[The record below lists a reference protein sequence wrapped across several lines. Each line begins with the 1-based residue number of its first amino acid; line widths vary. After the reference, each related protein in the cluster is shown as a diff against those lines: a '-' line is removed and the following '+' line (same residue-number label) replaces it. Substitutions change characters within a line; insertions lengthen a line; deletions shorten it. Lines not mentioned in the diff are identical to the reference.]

1 MRLALNRKD
10 LILKYI
16 VEHFVKTATPVGS
29 VTLIE
34 IYKLSFSSATIRN
47 EMLALE
53 SEGLLEKTHTSSGR
67 IPSSKGYRYYVDRL
81 RSRSVDDDIKHQL
94 QNIIQ
99 KKSQSINDVI
109 AQSCEIL
116 SNMTNLASVVLGPN
130 ARQEKLVSLQVIP
143 LANHSATAVFVTDQG
158 YVENKTFVLPPHIEM
173 PEVQSCVKLL
183 NERLTGTPIA
193 SVVEKMEAIKPI
205 LHDFIADNDFIYQA
219 FAQAVLH
226 FTNDRLKLYGKNELF
241 SQPEFVNDA
250 NKLRNLLS
258 LLDSPQTIREITNDS
273 SGNIM
278 IKIGEFGQHHS
289 DVSIISTKLHIPGQN
304 EGRIAVV
311 GPTRMDYD
319 KVLSALEYLSEM
331 LEKAFA
337 KKGKE

>member
-1 MRLALNRKD
+1 MELNRRD

-34 IYKLSFSSATIRN
+34 TYKLSFSSATIRN

-53 SEGLLEKTHTSSGR
+53 ADGLLEKTHTSSGR

-81 RSRSVDDDIKHQL
+81 RSHSVDDDIKHQL
-94 QNIIQ
+94 QAIIQ

-116 SNMTNLASVVLGPN
+116 SNMTNLASFVLGPN
-130 ARQEKLVSLQVIP
+130 ARLEKLISLQVIP

-158 YVENKTFVLPPHIEM
+158 YVENKTFILPTHIEM
-173 PEVQSCVKLL
+173 QEVQSCVKLL
-183 NERLTGTPIA
+183 NERLTGTLI
-193 SVVEKMEAIKPI
+193 SGVVEKMEAIKPI

-219 FAQAVLH
+219 FAQAFSTFAH
-226 FTNDRLKLYGKNELF
+226 DRLKLYGKNELF
-241 SQPEFVNDA
+241 AQPEFVNDA
-250 NKLRNLLS
+250 QKLRSLLS
-258 LLDSPQTIREITNDS
+258 LLDSPQTIREITNDPE
-273 SGNIM
+273 GNVT
-278 IKIGEFGQHHS
+278 IKIGEFGQDHS

-319 KVLSALEYLSEM
+319 KVLSALEYLAEI
-331 LEKAFA
+331 LENAYT

>member
-1 MRLALNRKD
+1 MALNRKD

-94 QNIIQ
+94 QTIIQ

-183 NERLTGTPIA
+183 NERLAGTPIA

-226 FTNDRLKLYGKNELF
+226 FTNDR
-241 SQPEFVNDA
+241 
-250 NKLRNLLS
+250 
-258 LLDSPQTIREITNDS
+258 
-273 SGNIM
+273 
-278 IKIGEFGQHHS
+278 
-289 DVSIISTKLHIPGQN
+289 
-304 EGRIAVV
+304 
-311 GPTRMDYD
+311 
-319 KVLSALEYLSEM
+319 
-331 LEKAFA
+331 
-337 KKGKE
+337 